1 MLQARDKT
9 SGLLSSLLF
18 LILGFGFLSG
28 CQSTDSTPED
38 RQTAEMAPIEVIK
51 SPNDPRDYHFETLPN
66 GLKLLVISDAAADKS
81 AAALTVFRGSLHDP
95 KERPGLAHF
104 LEHMLFIGTEKYP
117 EPDGYFSFIETHGGS
132 SNAYTAPDHTN
143 YFFDIQPE
151 FFGEGLD
158 RFGQFFIAPLM
169 DPALSLIHI

>member
-9 SGLLSSLLF
+9 SELLSSLLF

-66 GLKLLVISDAAADKS
+66 GLKLLSSQTQPPINLQQRSRSSGAAS
-81 AAALTVFRGSLHDP
+81 
-95 KERPGLAHF
+95 
-104 LEHMLFIGTEKYP
+104 
-117 EPDGYFSFIETHGGS
+117 
-132 SNAYTAPDHTN
+132 
-143 YFFDIQPE
+143 
-151 FFGEGLD
+151 
-158 RFGQFFIAPLM
+158 
-169 DPALSLIHI
+169 